1 MNGSNIY
8 IYIYYMYIYLIEN
21 IKERIYIYIYKCID
35 ENYLNKYV
43 TNYIQF

>member
-8 IYIYYMYIYLIEN
+8 IYILYVYLFN
-21 IKERIYIYIYKCID
+21 RKYKRKNIYIYIYKCID
-35 ENYLNKYV
+35 GNYLNKYV